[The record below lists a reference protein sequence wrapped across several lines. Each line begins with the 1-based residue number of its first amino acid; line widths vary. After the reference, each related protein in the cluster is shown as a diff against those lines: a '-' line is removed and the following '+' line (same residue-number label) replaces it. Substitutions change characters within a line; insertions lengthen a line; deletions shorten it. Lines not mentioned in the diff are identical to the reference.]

1 MSEETTTTTTTTPA
15 ETKTAK
21 VVVPP
26 QLQFNTKRN
35 EVEYPIMQYVKTRGE
50 NEGNP
55 YLRPAEVTKDNFDLF
70 RTWIG
75 DDMLLSIINAKMAL
89 MGSNITEQA
98 TDEKTKILSIELAQ
112 KYFEEFS
119 TRGETKA
126 DLEDKREDVLKRMV
140 EASRDQNLDQG
151 ARVALIMKL
160 GDEAN
165 ALQIAIDSKV
175 RERKPKAAATT
186 TATEPTVV
194 QQ

>member
-1 MSEETTTTTTTTPA
+1 MPEETNTPA
-15 ETKTAK
+15 AATETKSTK
-21 VVVPP
+21 VVIPP
-26 QLQFNTKRN
+26 QHQFDTKRN

-55 YLRPAEVTKDNFDLF
+55 YLRPAEITKDNFDTF

-75 DDMLLSIINAKMAL
+75 DDMLLSILNAKMAL

-98 TDEKTKILSIELAQ
+98 TDEKTGKLSLELAQ

-140 EASRDQNLDQG
+140 EASRDQNLDQA

-165 ALQIAIDSKV
+165 ALQIAIESKV
-175 RERKPKAAATT
+175 RERKPKQATANEP
-186 TATEPTVV
+186 ATVT
-194 QQ
+194 Q

>member
-1 MSEETTTTTTTTPA
+1 MPEETNTTTAATT
-15 ETKTAK
+15 EQKSAK

-26 QLQFNTKRN
+26 QHQFDTKRN
-35 EVEYPIMQYVKTRGE
+35 EVLYPIMQYVKTRGE

-55 YLRPAEVTKDNFDLF
+55 YLRPAEITKDNFDLF

-75 DDMLLSIINAKMAL
+75 DDMLLSILNAKMAL

-140 EASRDQNLDQG
+140 EASRDQNLDQA

-165 ALQIAIDSKV
+165 ALQIAIESKV
-175 RERKPKAAATT
+175 RERKPKAANTSS
-186 TATEPTVV
+186 EPVAV